1 MTVPL
6 ERKIAFGIILTMVVP
21 LSLSE
26 FTSNCSNGWVSE
38 EGVDLQRGRT
48 FFTE

>member
-21 LSLSE
+21 LRCVRLYTLCLLLLFSWE
-26 FTSNCSNGWVSE
+26 
-38 EGVDLQRGRT
+38 
-48 FFTE
+48 